1 MVESTK
7 LRTRAE
13 GGDANAQ
20 FALANT
26 YCPEGGENEVIH
38 GDMGEAKKWLRK
50 AAEQGHVQAQL
61 RLAALVGEDDI
72 EETLRWL
79 GAAAEQ
85 GNPEAA
91 MERCY
96 YVIEFLGDEVE
107 GIKWYRLART
117 AGLPHRGDA
126 LGIEAPVY
134 RDFIWGKAYVS
145 PKEKIPWER
154 RLAKAGDPEAQYRLG
169 ALFANGGGVSLDF
182 VQAYAWFVVA
192 ARPGLNQS
200 ITSTL
205 KQGKIPDWGTPA
217 RAARVLE
224 QVMEESEQE
233 LAKSLSNDYLNRFGG
248 RVLVEAKLIRLAESC
263 ALLFLGIAVMLPVL
277 MFRGIWER
285 FLPPKTQR

>member
-1 MVESTK
+1 MVEASK

-26 YCPEGGENEVIH
+26 YWPEEGGNEVIH

-96 YVIEFLGDEVE
+96 YVIEFLSDEVE
-107 GIKWYRLART
+107 AIKWYRLARK
-117 AGLPHRGDA
+117 AGHPHRGDA
-126 LGIEAPVY
+126 LGIEAPAY
-134 RDFIWGKAYVS
+134 RDFIWGKAYVP

-169 ALFANGGGVSLDF
+169 ALFANGSGVSLDF

-192 ARPGLNQS
+192 ARPGVKQLM
-200 ITSTL
+200 TSTL
-205 KQGKIPDWGTPA
+205 KQGKIPDWRTAA
-217 RAARVLE
+217 RAVRLLE
-224 QVMEESEQE
+224 EVMEESEQE
-233 LAKSLSNDYLNRFGG
+233 LAKSLSKDYLNRFGG
-248 RVLVEAKLIRLAESC
+248 RVAVEAKLIRFAESC
-263 ALLFLGIAVMLPVL
+263 ALLFLGIAVVLPVL
-277 MFRGIWER
+277 MFRGIWGR
-285 FLPPKTQR
+285 LLPPKTQP